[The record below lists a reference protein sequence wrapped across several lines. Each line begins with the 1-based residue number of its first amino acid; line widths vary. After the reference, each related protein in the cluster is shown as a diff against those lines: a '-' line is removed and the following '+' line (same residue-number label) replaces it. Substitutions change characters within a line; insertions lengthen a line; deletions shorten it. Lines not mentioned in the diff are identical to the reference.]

1 MNNHP
6 LIVERLFDVPVSRV
20 WNALT
25 LNEQMKKWYFQI
37 PVFKPEAGFEFS
49 FIGKTE
55 EGIEYLHL
63 CKITEVLPFKK
74 LVYSWRYDGLP
85 GISFLSFELFEE
97 GKKTRLRLMHTG
109 LESFAASGPDFARE
123 NFSGGWTYIL
133 DKSLKGFLEETAPNA

>member
-6 LIVERLFDVPVSRV
+6 LEIERLFDAPVSKV
-20 WNALT
+20 WDALT

-37 PVFKPEAGFEFS
+37 QEFKPEVGFEFG

-55 EGIEYLHL
+55 VGIEYLHL
-63 CKITEVLPFKK
+63 CKITEVLPLKK

-85 GISFLSFELFEE
+85 GISFVSFELFEE
-97 GKKTRLRLMHTG
+97 DKKTRLRLTHSG
-109 LESFAASGPDFARE
+109 IESFASGGRDFSKE

-133 DKSLKGFLEETAPNA
+133 DKSLKDYLKA

>member
-109 LESFAASGPDFARE
+109 LESFAAGGPDFARE